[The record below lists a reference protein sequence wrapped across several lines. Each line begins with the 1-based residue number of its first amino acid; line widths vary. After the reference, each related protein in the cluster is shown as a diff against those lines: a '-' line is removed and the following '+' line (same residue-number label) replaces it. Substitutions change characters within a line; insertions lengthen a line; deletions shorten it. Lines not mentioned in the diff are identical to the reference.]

1 MANVVRIII
10 ACVCNKV
17 EHAIDGDTALYD
29 VRERELPC
37 LDFAEAPTL
46 ARQII
51 CDG

>member
-29 VRERELPC
+29 VRERELP
-37 LDFAEAPTL
+37 EAPTL